1 MMMMRGG
8 GGSSSSEVEVEP
20 LLPRQQP
27 PFTLPASLPPHPS
40 ITLPALP
47 PTLIT
52 HPPTT
57 SNTNHHNPNAQS
69 SPMISPPNASS
80 SSSSHLTLVS
90 ILAVFVTVTALAL
103 LWFLVYLIKRQKQ
116 QIHQLGKLIPT
127 PPHSQLLGSKQQQ
140 QQHAIHGSAPPSSLS
155 VHWSKDILPL
165 HSPKNPLKRWLK
177 GSKTLY
183 FTLKL
188 HLIPVLILLYV
199 PIHGLQLI

>member
-1 MMMMRGG
+1 MMMMMRGG

-90 ILAVFVTVTALAL
+90 ILAVF
-103 LWFLVYLIKRQKQ
+103 R
-116 QIHQLGKLIPT
+116 
-127 PPHSQLLGSKQQQ
+127 PPHHYLPDPFLTEVQRRYYTNLPHLLFREIQAM
-140 QQHAIHGSAPPSSLS
+140 HMEMF
-155 VHWSKDILPL
+155 V
-165 HSPKNPLKRWLK
+165 K
-177 GSKTLY
+177 GNIAMIGLGRKTICL
-183 FTLKL
+183 
-188 HLIPVLILLYV
+188 
-199 PIHGLQLI
+199 